1 MMELN
6 SITKSSDDW
15 IEYRKHIMARLDDLK
30 ALENT
35 VKDMQTQM
43 AVLKVYTTLIS
54 SGIAFVFSVGL
65 PFILRLFHGS

>member
-15 IEYRKHIMARLDDLK
+15 IEYRKHIMIRLDDLK

-35 VKDMQTQM
+35 VNEMKVQM
-43 AVLKVYTTLIS
+43 AILKVYATFFS
-54 SGIAFVFSVGL
+54 AGVAFIFSVGV

>member
-1 MMELN
+1 MELN

-54 SGIAFVFSVGL
+54 SGIALVFSVGL